1 MRALLLV
8 VLVATDVMVAPGGV
22 LPEGARLVA
31 RMNTNI
37 GTAAALGVDRIADET
52 KAGAPFAATVE
63 TSVVDD
69 RGRTRLAPGA
79 ILHGH
84 VAKVERG
91 EGVRHAVIELAID
104 RLDQHPVAARVVDV
118 EVQQLPGSDPGTPTD
133 ATSFW
138 GALVGGM
145 AFGIPGVAIGHGFGG
160 GVGAVNAVRARTVEA
175 WVQAGSPITVELDAP
190 LPLDRCVAATSGAA
204 NC

>member
-1 MRALLLV
+1 LLLV
-8 VLVATDVMVAPGGV
+8 VLAASDVMVAPGGV
-22 LPEGARLVA
+22 LPGGARLVA
-31 RMNTNI
+31 RMNTSI

-52 KAGAPFAATVE
+52 KKGAPFAATVQ
-63 TSVVDD
+63 TSVVDEH
-69 RGRTRLAPGA
+69 GRARLAPGA

-84 VAKVERG
+84 VTKVARG
-91 EGVRHAVIELAID
+91 EGVRRAVIELAID
-104 RLDQHPVAARVVDV
+104 RLDQRPLVAHVAELD
-118 EVQQLPGSDPGTPTD
+118 VQQLPGSDPGTPTD

-175 WVQAGSPITVELDAP
+175 WIEAGSPLTVELDEP
-190 LPLDRCVAATSGAA
+190 LSLDRCVAAASAA